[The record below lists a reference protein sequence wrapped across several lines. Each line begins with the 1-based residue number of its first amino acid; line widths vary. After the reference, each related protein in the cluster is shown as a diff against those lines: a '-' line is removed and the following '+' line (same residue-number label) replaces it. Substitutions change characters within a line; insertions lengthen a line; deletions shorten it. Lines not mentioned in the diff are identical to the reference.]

1 EAIKGIIDVFTG
13 ASYTDYNE
21 MKTILREK
29 KIPNLAFKV
38 YDKMIATQRR
48 LTNLN
53 KAYRPY
59 RYFLDAVIKSKGI
72 VRIEGSRGCPWGRCS
87 FCAITAKYGQATWR
101 PYPVDYIINE
111 LVDIS
116 AADGLNP
123 YFTDENFIGVQPK
136 RLVEFAERLQEAKN
150 EGTINPDL
158 QYYVNMTVNDVIKNK
173 ELLITLKET
182 GLREVFLGL
191 ESGADD
197 QLKRYSKMAN
207 IDLNMKALSTLK
219 ELNLVLDAGFIMFDP
234 EMTLQDLIDNM
245 KFIEECGLIDHDARD
260 IKRVRIEPSTDLAQQ
275 LIEKDYVYDLDVD
288 SLTYNYDFKDPL
300 IQRIWDVYKDWE
312 SKSLDV
318 VYKFQG
324 YTRGEI
330 ESEKKR
336 LDMKSIL
343 GKFRENDYNMLHS
356 LIKLGI
362 ENSDLLNDNKYV
374 EKYIRKYEDARN
386 RLLSYIKGKWDIW

>member
-1 EAIKGIIDVFTG
+1 
-13 ASYTDYNE
+13 
-21 MKTILREK
+21 
-29 KIPNLAFKV
+29 
-38 YDKMIATQRR
+38 
-48 LTNLN
+48 
-53 KAYRPY
+53 
-59 RYFLDAVIKSKGI
+59 
-72 VRIEGSRGCPWGRCS
+72 
-87 FCAITAKYGQATWR
+87 
-101 PYPVDYIINE
+101 
-111 LVDIS
+111 
-116 AADGLNP
+116 
-123 YFTDENFIGVQPK
+123 
-136 RLVEFAERLQEAKN
+136 
-150 EGTINPDL
+150 
-158 QYYVNMTVNDVIKNK
+158 
-173 ELLITLKET
+173 
-182 GLREVFLGL
+182 
-191 ESGADD
+191 
-197 QLKRYSKMAN
+197 
-207 IDLNMKALSTLK
+207 
-219 ELNLVLDAGFIMFDP
+219 
-234 EMTLQDLIDNM
+234 
-245 KFIEECGLIDHDARD
+245 ECGLIDHDARD